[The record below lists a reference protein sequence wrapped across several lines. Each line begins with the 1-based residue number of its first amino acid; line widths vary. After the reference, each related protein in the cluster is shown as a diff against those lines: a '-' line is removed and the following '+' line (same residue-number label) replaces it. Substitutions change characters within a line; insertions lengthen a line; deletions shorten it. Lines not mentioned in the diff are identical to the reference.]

1 MTTWTIHQPQ
11 RLAFDRVRRLGVRI
25 VAGGVSVVGSDDPPT
40 LEVAELRGAPL
51 RVRHDGDEL
60 EVVHERPGWLF
71 GRRQRA
77 VLSLAVPRDC
87 EVKLR
92 VVSAGLMVSGLL
104 ARVVART
111 VSGEITLA
119 RLGGEVEA
127 DTVSGAVQAHGVAG
141 DLWAHTISGDLTLV
155 EGAGGAVH
163 AQTVSG
169 SVTLDLNAAG
179 ERDIRLSS
187 ISGDLTV
194 RLPETSDLQVQ
205 VRSMSGQVA
214 SAFTELQ
221 RGVRPALRTLSG
233 RLGAGTGRLRANTT
247 SGHVA
252 LLRREPE
259 MPR

>member
-1 MTTWTIHQPQ
+1 MTTWRIDEPQ
-11 RLAFDRVRRLGVRI
+11 RLAFDRVRRLRVHI
-25 VAGGVSVVGSDDPPT
+25 VAGGVSVVGSDDQPT
-40 LEVAELRGAPL
+40 LELSELRGAPL
-51 RVRHDGDEL
+51 RVRHEGDEL
-60 EVVHERPGWLF
+60 EVVHERAWPF

-77 VLSLAVPRDC
+77 VISLAVPRDC
-87 EVKLR
+87 QVELR

-104 ARVVART
+104 APVVART

-169 SVTLDLNAAG
+169 SVTLDLSAPG

-205 VRSMSGQVA
+205 LRSTSGQVA
-214 SAFTELQ
+214 SAFAEL
-221 RGVRPALRTLSG
+221 RREGRPALRTLSG
-233 RLGAGTGRLRANTT
+233 RLGAGTGRLLANTT
-247 SGHVA
+247 TGHVA